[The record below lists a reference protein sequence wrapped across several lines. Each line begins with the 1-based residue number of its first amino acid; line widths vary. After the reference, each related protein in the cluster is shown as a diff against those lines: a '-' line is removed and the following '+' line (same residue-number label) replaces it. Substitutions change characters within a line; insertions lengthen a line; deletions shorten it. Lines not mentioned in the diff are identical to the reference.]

1 MLKKTFLTAIGSAAL
16 ALCLC
21 VTSMAAQ
28 LPDFVPLVKT
38 ATKAVVNI
46 STEKKVVS
54 RGLPGFPSDMF
65 RNLPPGFERFFEP
78 FDGRGAQP
86 RMQRALGTGFIIS
99 SDGYIVTNNHV
110 VEGADVVRVSFQGSD
125 KEEALRAR
133 VVGTDPDT
141 DLALLKVDAKLIL
154 PYLEFGDSDKAEV
167 GEWLLAIGNPFGL
180 GHTVTQGILS
190 AKGRDIQSGP
200 YDNFLQ
206 TDASINPG
214 NSGGPLINLEG
225 KVIGINTAIIAS
237 GQGIGFAIPSNMA
250 KRIVEQLK
258 SDKRVS
264 RGWLGVTIQEV
275 DSNTAKALGLEKTRG
290 VLIGAVMPGEPAE
303 KAGMLAGDVVL
314 AMDGK
319 PVENS
324 SELLRFIADQ
334 KPGAT
339 VKLTIWRGGKEQV
352 LRVKLGERGSKGS
365 GSSDDADRQ
374 LTPSIGLS
382 VRALTAEEAAS
393 AGLKTGQGL
402 LVVHVAPG
410 KAAAEAGLNEGDIL
424 LTANLIPLRTV
435 NDLANVVRGDA
446 AKRGAVMLQIV
457 RHGQTFFRTVP
468 LETEK

>member
-1 MLKKTFLTAIGSAAL
+1 MLQKRFLTAIGSIVL
-16 ALCLC
+16 ALGLCL
-21 VTSMAAQ
+21 TSMAAQ

-46 STEKKVVS
+46 STEKKVTS
-54 RGLPGFPSDMF
+54 RGMPGFPSDMF

-133 VVGTDPDT
+133 VIGTDPDT

-264 RGWLGVTIQEV
+264 RGWLGSGHKHCQ
-275 DSNTAKALGLEKTRG
+275 
-290 VLIGAVMPGEPAE
+290 GAWP
-303 KAGMLAGDVVL
+303 
-314 AMDGK
+314 
-319 PVENS
+319 
-324 SELLRFIADQ
+324 
-334 KPGAT
+334 
-339 VKLTIWRGGKEQV
+339 
-352 LRVKLGERGSKGS
+352 
-365 GSSDDADRQ
+365 
-374 LTPSIGLS
+374 
-382 VRALTAEEAAS
+382 
-393 AGLKTGQGL
+393 
-402 LVVHVAPG
+402 
-410 KAAAEAGLNEGDIL
+410 
-424 LTANLIPLRTV
+424 
-435 NDLANVVRGDA
+435 
-446 AKRGAVMLQIV
+446 
-457 RHGQTFFRTVP
+457 
-468 LETEK
+468 